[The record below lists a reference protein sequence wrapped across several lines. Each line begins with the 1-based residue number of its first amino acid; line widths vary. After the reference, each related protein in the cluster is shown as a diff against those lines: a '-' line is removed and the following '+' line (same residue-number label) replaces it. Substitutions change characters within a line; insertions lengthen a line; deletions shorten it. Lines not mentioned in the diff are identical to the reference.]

1 MVGRADLQLA
11 RADPAAIGEAVAMN
25 DLARQTAELDA
36 VGQAELVASGQVT
49 PLELVDAAIA
59 RIEALD
65 DGPEGI
71 NAVIH
76 RRFEQARRE
85 ATDPN
90 LPHGPFRGVPMAMK
104 DLWPATAGDP
114 LHLGNVAM
122 RDARYSHPTDA
133 NITRAYRAA
142 GMVIVGRTNTP
153 ELGAV
158 ATTEPLAYGPT
169 RNPWNLAHSP
179 GGSSGGAAAAVAAG
193 MLPAANASDGG
204 GSIRIPAAACGL
216 VGLKPS
222 RGRISMGPLGD
233 EWGVSVQHVVSVT
246 VRDTAALLDISAGYF
261 VGDGVVAPTPS
272 RPFAAEVGAHVEPLR
287 IGLMPQPIAG
297 PSDAEH
303 SGAANEVGRWL
314 ESHGHHVELASPGA
328 LEWWAGSDAGLTI
341 WAVNMA
347 TNIARMGDWIG
358 RTLGEVDM
366 EPATWGLLEM
376 ARDISAVKLAQAQ
389 AMQSRLRRETAA
401 WWSEF
406 DLLLTPTTA
415 IAPPVL
421 GDIVARQDEPLR
433 ALIRSSPLA
442 TFTGPWNATGQPA
455 ISLPWSQSA
464 PGLPIGVQLV
474 GAYAR
479 EDLLLRVAA
488 AMESDRRWDTRRP
501 PVHAGRLS

>member
-1 MVGRADLQLA
+1 
-11 RADPAAIGEAVAMN
+11 MN
-25 DLARQTAELDA
+25 DLARQTADLDA
-36 VGQAELVASGQVT
+36 VAQAELVASGQVT
-49 PLELVDAAIA
+49 PMELVDAAIE

-65 DGPEGI
+65 DGPNGI

-76 RRFEQARRE
+76 RRFEQAR
-85 ATDPN
+85 ADAADPN
-90 LPHGPFRGVPMAMK
+90 LPAGPFRGVPMAMK

-122 RDARYSHPTDA
+122 RDAGYRHPIDG

-169 RNPWNLAHSP
+169 RNPWNLNRSA

-246 VRDTAALLDISAGYF
+246 VRDTAALLDVSAGYF
-261 VGDGVVAPTPS
+261 VGDGVVAPAPN
-272 RPFAAEVGAHVEPLR
+272 RPYADEVGAPVERLR

-297 PSDAEH
+297 PVDPEH
-303 SGAANEVGRWL
+303 VAAVNEVGRWFEGL
-314 ESHGHHVELASPGA
+314 GHQVHTAKPDA

-347 TNIARMGDWIG
+347 TNLLRMGDWIG
-358 RTLGEVDM
+358 RELGEADM
-366 EPATWGLLEM
+366 EPATWGLVQM
-376 ARDISAVKLAQAQ
+376 AREVPAIKLAQAQ
-389 AMQSRLRRETAA
+389 ATQSRLRRETAA

-406 DLLLTPTTA
+406 DLLVTPTSA
-415 IAPPVL
+415 IAPPEI
-421 GDIVARQDEPLR
+421 GDLIAHPGEPLR
-433 ALIRSSPLA
+433 ALIRSSPMA

-455 ISLPWSQSA
+455 ISVPWSQSA
-464 PGLPIGVQLV
+464 QNLPIGIQMV
-474 GAYAR
+474 GAYGR
-479 EDLLLRVAA
+479 EDVLLRVAA
-488 AMESDRRWDTRRP
+488 AMEADRRWDQRRP
-501 PVHAGRLS
+501 PLHASNR